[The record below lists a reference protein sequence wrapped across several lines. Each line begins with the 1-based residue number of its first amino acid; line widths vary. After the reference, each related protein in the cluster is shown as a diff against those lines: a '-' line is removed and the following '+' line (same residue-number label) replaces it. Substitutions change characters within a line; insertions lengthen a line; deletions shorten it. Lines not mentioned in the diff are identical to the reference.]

1 MSTEIIQMKSER
13 VKGKTSKQLE
23 HIRTVGMWNSLIYR
37 YLESHRYKNNGGG
50 QIILEEILAEN
61 VF

>member
-1 MSTEIIQMKSER
+1 
-13 VKGKTSKQLE
+13 
-23 HIRTVGMWNSLIYR
+23 MWNSLIYR